1 MSDSAEEATIGAPLR
16 VLIVDNDEAL
26 AQAMREALNREG
38 YHCAIATSGPEGA
51 RRIEHESHDLIVT
64 DMVMNEVDGMAI
76 LAQAKKLLPESEVVM
91 VTGHASVPV
100 AVEAMQQG
108 AFNFLEK
115 PVTPKRLRAV
125 VGKAADAVRL
135 RKSNQ
140 ELHQRLDERFGFEGI
155 IFASSKMKQV
165 LERVKRIA
173 PTDASVFI
181 AGESGTGKELIA
193 QAIHQNS
200 PRKAKTLYPL
210 NARAVSEQ
218 LVESELFGHVKGAF
232 TDARTDRMGAFE
244 YANGGTIFFDEVAD
258 MPMST
263 QIKLL
268 RVLETHEIK
277 RLGDNK
283 SIPVN
288 VRVLSA
294 TNRSLED
301 LVTSGEF
308 REDLYFRMKVV
319 TVELPPLRE
328 RREDIVPLVDHFR
341 KGFNKELNKNVGMPT
356 AEVLQRF
363 FVFDWPGNIRQLRN
377 VIYNMAIMDID
388 GVLGID
394 DLPVELGGETSQ
406 PTETGGSSH
415 LLGRPLA
422 EIERWAI
429 EETLRLTNNNREEAA
444 KMLGIGNRTIYRKLN
459 DYKAKNQESNEAGS
473 PDGDATNSDA
483 TNSDATNSDA
493 ANSDAATE
501 G

>member
-244 YANGGTIFFDEVAD
+244 YAIGRVGSAQRSDLCRGGPGDGRASLDVPCGERWRATELPLSAGVESGAETSGSQDYHGLVRSALVRLSGGSRAGRRHSEKRISKEGRAARCGSNGGMDF
-258 MPMST
+258 
-263 QIKLL
+263 
-268 RVLETHEIK
+268 
-277 RLGDNK
+277 G
-283 SIPVN
+283 
-288 VRVLSA
+288 
-294 TNRSLED
+294 
-301 LVTSGEF
+301 
-308 REDLYFRMKVV
+308 
-319 TVELPPLRE
+319 LPSC
-328 RREDIVPLVDHFR
+328 V
-341 KGFNKELNKNVGMPT
+341 
-356 AEVLQRF
+356 
-363 FVFDWPGNIRQLRN
+363 
-377 VIYNMAIMDID
+377 
-388 GVLGID
+388 
-394 DLPVELGGETSQ
+394 
-406 PTETGGSSH
+406 
-415 LLGRPLA
+415 
-422 EIERWAI
+422 
-429 EETLRLTNNNREEAA
+429 
-444 KMLGIGNRTIYRKLN
+444 
-459 DYKAKNQESNEAGS
+459 
-473 PDGDATNSDA
+473 
-483 TNSDATNSDA
+483 
-493 ANSDAATE
+493 
-501 G
+501 